1 MRQRNRSNAEKLDAI
16 LHKLDGIENKVD
28 AQNEELA
35 QLRQEMRRL
44 KLQVNEMSKK
54 NRAQSLVAGGV
65 GGGLVYVGIELIKW
79 KLGG

>member
-1 MRQRNRSNAEKLDAI
+1 MRQRNKSNAEKLDAI

-35 QLRQEMRRL
+35 QLRQEMHHL
-44 KLQVNEMSKK
+44 KQQVNEMSKK

-79 KLGG
+79 KFGG